1 MSLNADIIAW
11 AREKAGYKPADPR
24 ILKYFPKL
32 DDWERGI
39 GRPTYPQLE
48 RLADKLKVPIS
59 VFYFPERPDF
69 PNIDETFRT
78 LGTTILEE
86 IPPKVRLLLRKARAF
101 QIGLDELN
109 LGRNP
114 AARIISKELQ
124 PAISSPIDTIAN
136 DVRSFLGVSIDVQL
150 GWKDADIAFKEWRKA
165 LYFSGVY
172 VFKDAFGQENSHFS
186 GFSLYDQE
194 FPVIYVNNST
204 ARTRQIFTLFH
215 ELAHL
220 IFNTSGV
227 DTDNDDFIDTLRD
240 DNRRIEIICNQLAA
254 KTLVPDEFFDDF
266 FEEIYGL
273 RRLSEDSRALAS
285 DIANQLNVS
294 REMIYRKLLDRELVS
309 QVEYRDAA
317 KAWAEQRSPG
327 KGGGNKY
334 YSWIA
339 YLGRDYISLAFQ
351 RYYQN
356 RITYEQL
363 GEYLDIKP
371 KNLNK
376 LEDYLVRSNP

>member
-194 FPVIYVNNST
+194 FPVIYVNNAT

>member
-1 MSLNADIIAW
+1 MFLNADIIAW

-266 FEEIYGL
+266 FEKIYGL

>member
-32 DDWERGI
+32 DDWEKGN

-48 RLADKLKVPIS
+48 RLADKLKVPVS

-78 LGTTILEE
+78 LGTTILDE

-114 AARIISKELQ
+114 AARIISQELQ
-124 PAISSPIDTIAN
+124 PAITSPIDTIAN
-136 DVRSFLGVSIDVQL
+136 DVRSFLGVSLDVQL
-150 GWKDADIAFKEWRKA
+150 GWKDTDIAFKEWRKA
-165 LYFSGVY
+165 LYVSGVY

-215 ELAHL
+215 ELGHL

-227 DTDNDDFIDTLRD
+227 DTDNDDFIDTLQD
-240 DNRRIEIICNQLAA
+240 DSRRIEFICNQLAS

-266 FEEIYGL
+266 FEEIYGW
-273 RRLSEDSRALAS
+273 RRLSVDSRALAS
-285 DIANQLNVS
+285 DMANQLNVS
-294 REMIYRKLLDRELVS
+294 REVIYRKLLDRELVS

>member
-32 DDWERGI
+32 DDWERGN

-78 LGTTILEE
+78 LGTTNLEE

-124 PAISSPIDTIAN
+124 PAIASPIDTIAN
-136 DVRSFLGVSIDVQL
+136 DVRSFLGVSLDVQL
-150 GWKDADIAFKEWRKA
+150 GWKDTDIAFKEWRKA

-254 KTLVPDEFFDDF
+254 KTLVPDEFFDDYF
-266 FEEIYGL
+266 REIYGL

-317 KAWAEQRSPG
+317 KAWADQRSPG

-356 RITYEQL
+356 QITYEQL

-376 LEDYLVRSNP
+376 LEDYLVRSNL

>member
-11 AREKAGYKPADPR
+11 AREKAGYKPGDPR
-24 ILKYFPKL
+24 ILKDFPKL
-32 DDWERGI
+32 DDWESGN

-48 RLADKLKVPIS
+48 RLADKLKVPVS
-59 VFYFPERPDF
+59 VFFFPERPDF
-69 PNIDETFRT
+69 PDIEETFRT
-78 LGTTILEE
+78 LGTTMLDD
-86 IPPKVRLLLRKARAF
+86 IPPKIRLLLRKARAF

-114 AARIISKELQ
+114 AARIITQELQ
-124 PAISSPIDTIAN
+124 PPISASVDSIAK
-136 DVRSFLGVSIDVQL
+136 DVRSFLGISWEVQL
-150 GWKDADIAFKEWRKA
+150 SWNSADIAFKEWRKA
-165 LYFSGVY
+165 FYICGIY
-172 VFKDAFGQENSHFS
+172 VFKDSFGQENSLFS
-186 GFSLYDQE
+186 GFSLYDYE

-220 IFNTSGV
+220 LFNTSGV
-227 DTDNDDFIDTLRD
+227 DTDNDEFIDTLQG
-240 DNRRIEIICNQLAA
+240 DNRRIEIICNRLAA
-254 KTLVPDEFFDDF
+254 QTLVPDGFFNDY
-266 FEEIYGL
+266 FEEIYGI
-273 RRLSEDSRALAS
+273 RRLSEDSRELAS
-285 DIANQLNVS
+285 DMANQLNVS
-294 REMIYRKLLDRELVS
+294 REMIYRKLLERELIS

-317 KAWAEQRSPG
+317 KEWSEQLTTR

-334 YSWIA
+334 YSWIS
-339 YLGRDYISLAFQ
+339 YLGREYISLAFQ

-376 LEDYLVRSNP
+376 LEDYLLRSNT

>member
-227 DTDNDDFIDTLRD
+227 DTDNDDFIDTLQD

>member
-11 AREKAGYKPADPR
+11 AREKAGYKPGDPR
-24 ILKYFPKL
+24 ILKDFPKL
-32 DDWERGI
+32 DDWERGN

-69 PNIDETFRT
+69 PDIEETFRT
-78 LGTTILEE
+78 LGTTILND
-86 IPPKVRLLLRKARAF
+86 IPPKIRLLLRKARAF

-114 AARIISKELQ
+114 AARIITKELQ
-124 PAISSPIDTIAN
+124 PPISSSVDTIAK
-136 DVRSFLGVSIDVQL
+136 DVRSFLGVSLEVQL

-165 LYFSGVY
+165 FYISGIY
-172 VFKDAFGQENSHFS
+172 VFKDAFGQENNLYS
-186 GFSLYDQE
+186 GFSLYDDE

-220 IFNTSGV
+220 LFSTSGV
-227 DTDNDDFIDTLRD
+227 DTDNDDFIDTLQD
-240 DNRRIEIICNQLAA
+240 DNRRIEIVCNRLAA
-254 KTLVPDEFFDDF
+254 KTLVPDEFFNDY
-266 FEEIYGL
+266 FEEIFGF
-273 RRLSEDSRALAS
+273 RRISEDSRELAS
-285 DIANQLNVS
+285 DMANQLNVS
-294 REMIYRKLLDRELVS
+294 REMIYRKLLDRELIS
-309 QVEYRDAA
+309 QVEYSDAA
-317 KAWAEQRSPG
+317 KAWAEQRMTR

-334 YSWIA
+334 YSWIT
-339 YLGRDYISLAFQ
+339 YLGREYISLAFQ

-363 GEYLDIKP
+363 GDYLDIKP

-376 LEDYLVRSNP
+376 LEDYLVRSNT